1 MKLIGIDLGTTNSA
15 IALVNEFGKAEII
28 PNKEGERITP
38 SVVLFDDDQTI
49 VGSIAKQSSV
59 AEPDKTVSSIKAHI
73 GSSDFHFTNNGT
85 EYTPEDI
92 SAMILRKLIDDA
104 EQYLNETITD
114 VVITVPA
121 YFNDKQRKATID
133 AGKVSGVNVLQIINE
148 PTAAALTYGLDKKI
162 EQKIMVYDLGGGT
175 FDVTIM
181 QLNEGN
187 FDVIASDGDRQLG
200 GDNFDEKLMVYINEK
215 FKQQHEIDLFEDPV
229 FKQDLRLKSE
239 NAKKVLSSK
248 ISTTVYLS
256 AAGKSTKLT
265 ITRKLFADLVADFV
279 TRTELLINA
288 VMTDADLEWENIDQV
303 LLVGGST
310 RMPAVH
316 DMITR
321 VTGQKPSS
329 QINPD
334 EAVALGAAI
343 QAGILSAKDES
354 DQEVNAMVRMKYG
367 AINISDVTAHSF
379 GAITLDEFDNKRN
392 AVVIPKNSKIPV
404 RKSQIFYTS
413 IPKQSQVK
421 MIVIQGEDPDPE
433 FCTTIGTTTL
443 NFPPKDAGQPIIF
456 NYEYDVNGIIH
467 ATAKDPDTG
476 KKSAIKITREGELSG
491 DQVRQKAGQINNMF
505 PRRREYLATNSFADG
520 NFDDVLGT
528 ENSPNEEDGA
538 NMVNDVFD
546 SKKSGDSETLD
557 PSEVF
562 NVEKIQEDADD
573 ILQRSEMETVTSKDL
588 ANELGTES
596 KTESFEDNEAE
607 EERENKEFLEREM
620 EVLESAEKKAS
631 EDNDLQDN
639 SLNIEESK
647 EEELTDEEKVNSY
660 IEEFDDDTKTVLSE
674 ISSTGSKIEE
684 EDEEPEVI
692 QEEPVSEEVVE
703 EIKKPQAQEETNEE
717 VVESEKTTE
726 ELETADSEDEDVFD
740 SLTPTESKI
749 EEEDEEPQ
757 VIQEDAF
764 SDEVVEEIKE
774 PQAKEETN
782 EGVVE
787 SEEAIEE
794 LETTDSE
801 NEDVFDSL
809 TPTESK
815 IEEEDDNTEEQTEAD
830 IEKSFENITDD
841 DEFDNISM
849 EDSSVQESQSFD
861 EDLDE
866 IGKSEFIIDRSEYLT
881 DEDIM
886 RIKEDDDTKSG
897 DSLSEQS
904 AVEEESFTED
914 DVNELFSN
922 TDSKKIL
929 STENDQWSDIE
940 PEKSEEDKKN
950 ADKVDESTD
959 DSLLD
964 WID

>member
-38 SVVLFDDDQTI
+38 SVVLFDEDQTI
-49 VGSIAKQSSV
+49 VGSIAKQSSI
-59 AEPDKTVSSIKAHI
+59 AEPEKTISSIKAHI
-73 GSSDFHFTNNGT
+73 GSTDFHFTNNGVD
-85 EYTPEDI
+85 YTPEDI
-92 SAMILRKLIDDA
+92 SAMILRKLIGDA
-104 EQYLNETITD
+104 EEYLNETITD
-114 VVITVPA
+114 IVITVPA

-148 PTAAALTYGLDKKI
+148 PTAAALMYGLDKKI

-181 QLNEGN
+181 QLDEGE

-200 GDNFDEKLMVYINEK
+200 GDNFDEKLMVYLNEK
-215 FKQQHEIDLFEDPV
+215 FKQQHEIDLFSDPV

-265 ITRKLFADLVADFV
+265 ITRKLFADLVADYI

-316 DMITR
+316 DMISR
-321 VTGQKPSS
+321 VTGKNPSS

-343 QAGILSAKDES
+343 QAGILAAKDES
-354 DQEVNAMVRMKYG
+354 DQDVNAMVRMKYG

-392 AVVIPKNSKIPV
+392 AIIIPKNSKIPV

-505 PRRREYLATNSFADG
+505 PRRREYMTTNSFADG
-520 NFDDVLGT
+520 NFDDAIGT
-528 ENSPNEEDGA
+528 ENSPNEDDGT

-546 SKKSGDSETLD
+546 SKKSGDSEILD
-557 PSEVF
+557 PSKVF
-562 NVEKIQEDADD
+562 NVEKVQEDTDD
-573 ILQRSEMETVTSKDL
+573 ILQRSEMETISSKDL
-588 ANELGTES
+588 ADEIGTES
-596 KTESFEDNEAE
+596 KTESFSDDE
-607 EERENKEFLEREM
+607 EVENKEFLEREM
-620 EVLESAEKKAS
+620 EVLQSAEKKAGD
-631 EDNDLQDN
+631 DN
-639 SLNIEESK
+639 
-647 EEELTDEEKVNSY
+647 ELTDEEKVNSY

-674 ISSTGSKIEE
+674 ISSTESDIEE
-684 EDEEPEVI
+684 EEQQDEVQKEVVEEIKESQEETNEEIVESEETTEEIVEVGGDDVEKEEDVFDSLMPTESKGKEVVEEPEVI
-692 QEEPVSEEVVE
+692 QEDSV
-703 EIKKPQAQEETNEE
+703 
-717 VVESEKTTE
+717 
-726 ELETADSEDEDVFD
+726 LE
-740 SLTPTESKI
+740 
-749 EEEDEEPQ
+749 
-757 VIQEDAF
+757 
-764 SDEVVEEIKE
+764 EVVEEIKE
-774 PQAKEETN
+774 PQEETN
-782 EGVVE
+782 EEIVE
-787 SEEAIEE
+787 SEETTENIETINSDDVQE
-794 LETTDSE
+794 E
-801 NEDVFDSL
+801 EDVFDTLS
-809 TPTESK
+809 PAESRV
-815 IEEEDDNTEEQTEAD
+815 EEEKESTTEDKTEK
-830 IEKSFENITDD
+830 EVENSFEKNNDAD

-849 EDSSVQESQSFD
+849 EDSSIQDSQSFD
-861 EDLDE
+861 DDLDE

-881 DEDIM
+881 DEDII
-886 RIKEDDDTKSG
+886 RIKESDDEKSNV
-897 DSLSEQS
+897 SLTQS
-904 AVEEESFTED
+904 ATEEDSFTED

-922 TDSKKIL
+922 TDSKKVF
-929 STENDQWSDIE
+929 SAENEQWSDIE
-940 PEKSEEDKKN
+940 PEKSDEEKKAEDKP
-950 ADKVDESTD
+950 DDSTD

>member
-73 GSSDFHFTNNGT
+73 GSSDFNFSNNGT

-104 EQYLNETITD
+104 ESFLNETITD

-148 PTAAALTYGLDKKI
+148 PTAAALMYGLDKKI

-181 QLNEGN
+181 QLNEGD

-200 GDNFDEKLMVYINEK
+200 GDNFDEKLMIYLNEK
-215 FKQQHEIDLFEDPV
+215 FKQQHEVDLFSDPV

-239 NAKKVLSSK
+239 NAKKVLSTK

-256 AAGKSTKLT
+256 AGGKSTKLT
-265 ITRKLFADLVADFV
+265 ITRKLFADLVADYV

-288 VMTDADLEWENIDQV
+288 VMTDADLEWENIDQI

-321 VTGQKPSS
+321 VTGKNPSS

-343 QAGILSAKDES
+343 QAGILAAKDET

-392 AVVIPKNSKIPV
+392 AVIIPKNSKIPV

-413 IPKQSQVK
+413 IAKQSQVK

-476 KKSAIKITREGELSG
+476 KKSAIKISREGELSG

-528 ENSPNEEDGA
+528 ENSPSEDDGA

-562 NVEKIQEDADD
+562 NVEKVQEDADE
-573 ILQRSEMETVTSKDL
+573 ILERSAMETVSSKDL
-588 ANELGTES
+588 ANELVPES
-596 KTESFEDNEAE
+596 KTESFEDNAAEEAEEAE
-607 EERENKEFLEREM
+607 EEREFLEKEM

-631 EDNDLQDN
+631 EVNDLPEN
-639 SLNIEESK
+639 AFNIEESK

-660 IEEFDDDTKTVLSE
+660 IEEFEDDTKNILSE
-674 ISSTGSKIEE
+674 ISSTESDIEE
-684 EDEEPEVI
+684 EEEIEEPQREIKKEVTESVEI
-692 QEEPVSEEVVE
+692 VEETVEETVE
-703 EIKKPQAQEETNEE
+703 EIVEEIVEET
-717 VVESEKTTE
+717 VE
-726 ELETADSEDEDVFD
+726 ETAEETVEETVTTDSADEDIFD

-749 EEEDEEPQ
+749 EEDDHPEE
-757 VIQEDAF
+757 IQENI
-764 SDEVVEEIKE
+764 V
-774 PQAKEETN
+774 Q
-782 EGVVE
+782 
-787 SEEAIEE
+787 
-794 LETTDSE
+794 
-801 NEDVFDSL
+801 
-809 TPTESK
+809 
-815 IEEEDDNTEEQTEAD
+815 DDNVEDKTETE
-830 IEKSFENITDD
+830 IESSFENSKEE

-881 DEDIM
+881 DEDII
-886 RIKEDDDTKSG
+886 RIKESDDIKSSE
-897 DSLSEQS
+897 SLSDQS
-904 AVEEESFTED
+904 GVEEDSFTED

-929 STENDQWSDIE
+929 SVENEQWSDIE
-940 PEKSEEDKKN
+940 PEKSEEDKKED
-950 ADKVDESTD
+950 DKSEDSTD

>member
-59 AEPDKTVSSIKAHI
+59 AEPDKTISSIKTHI

-104 EQYLNETITD
+104 ESFLNETITD

-148 PTAAALTYGLDKKI
+148 PTAAALTYGLDKKL
-162 EQKIMVYDLGGGT
+162 EQKILVYDLGGGT

-181 QLNEGN
+181 QLSESK

-200 GDNFDEKLMVYINEK
+200 GDNFDEKLMVYLNEK

-229 FKQDLRLKSE
+229 FKQDLRLKAE

-248 ISTTVYLS
+248 ISTTVYIS
-256 AAGKSTKLT
+256 AGGKSTKLT
-265 ITRKLFADLVADFV
+265 ITRKLFADLVADYI

-288 VMTDADLEWENIDQV
+288 VMTDADLEWENIDQI

-321 VTGQKPSS
+321 VTGKAPSS

-334 EAVALGAAI
+334 EAVSLGAAI
-343 QAGILSAKDES
+343 QAGILAAKDET
-354 DQEVNAMVRMKYG
+354 DQGVNAMVRIKYG

-392 AVVIPKNSKIPV
+392 AVIIPKNSKIPV

-413 IPKQSQVK
+413 IPKQTQVK

-433 FCTTIGTTTL
+433 FCTTIGTSTL

-505 PRRREYLATNSFADG
+505 PRRREYLTTNSVADD
-520 NFDDVLGT
+520 NFNDVLGT
-528 ENSPNEEDGA
+528 ENSPNEDDGA
-538 NMVNDVFD
+538 SMVNDVFD

-557 PSEVF
+557 QSEVF
-562 NVEKIQEDADD
+562 NVEKVQEDADA
-573 ILQRSEMETVTSKDL
+573 ILERSKMETVSSKEL

-596 KTESFEDNEAE
+596 KIESFADNDE
-607 EERENKEFLEREM
+607 EERENKEFIEKEM
-620 EVLESAEKKAS
+620 EVLQEAEKKAS
-631 EDNDLQDN
+631 ED
-639 SLNIEESK
+639 K
-647 EEELTDEEKVNSY
+647 ELTDEEKVNSY
-660 IEEFDDDTKTVLSE
+660 IEEFDDDTNTVISE
-674 ISSTGSKIEE
+674 LSSTESDIEE
-684 EDEEPEVI
+684 DI
-692 QEEPVSEEVVE
+692 
-703 EIKKPQAQEETNEE
+703 A
-717 VVESEKTTE
+717 
-726 ELETADSEDEDVFD
+726 
-740 SLTPTESKI
+740 
-749 EEEDEEPQ
+749 EEPQ
-757 VIQEDAF
+757 
-764 SDEVVEEIKE
+764 EEIKE
-774 PQAKEETN
+774 K
-782 EGVVE
+782 VV
-787 SEEAIEE
+787 
-794 LETTDSE
+794 
-801 NEDVFDSL
+801 
-809 TPTESK
+809 K
-815 IEEEDDNTEEQTEAD
+815 IEKTEEDDNTEEQTEAE
-830 IEKSFENITDD
+830 IENSFENNNEDD
-841 DEFDNISM
+841 DFDNVSM
-849 EDSSVQESQSFD
+849 EDSSIQESQSFD
-861 EDLDE
+861 DDLDE

-881 DEDIM
+881 DEDIV
-886 RIKEDDDTKSG
+886 RIKESDDIKSRV
-897 DSLSEQS
+897 SLTQS
-904 AVEEESFTED
+904 ADEEDSFTED

-929 STENDQWSDIE
+929 STENEQWSDIE
-940 PEKSEEDKKN
+940 PEKSEEEKKSEDKP
-950 ADKVDESTD
+950 DDSTD

>member
-15 IALVNEFGKAEII
+15 IAMVNEFGKAEII

-38 SVVLFDDDQTI
+38 SVVLFDDDQII

-59 AEPDKTVSSIKAHI
+59 AEPDKTISSIKAHI
-73 GSSDFHFTNNGT
+73 GSSDFHFSNKGT
-85 EYTPEDI
+85 DYTPEDI
-92 SAMILRKLIDDA
+92 SAMILRKLVDDA
-104 EQYLNETITD
+104 ESFLNETITD

-148 PTAAALTYGLDKKI
+148 PTAAALTYGLDKKL
-162 EQKIMVYDLGGGT
+162 EQKILVYDLGGGT

-181 QLNEGN
+181 QLNEGV

-200 GDNFDEKLMVYINEK
+200 GDNFDEKLMIYLNEK
-215 FKQQHEIDLFEDPV
+215 FKQQYDIDLFADPV
-229 FKQDLRLKSE
+229 LKQDLRLKAE

-256 AAGKSTKLT
+256 ATGKSTKLT
-265 ITRKLFADLVADFV
+265 ITRKLFSDLVADYV

-288 VMTDADLEWENIDQV
+288 VMTDADLEWENIDQI

-321 VTGQKPSS
+321 VTGKKPSQ

-392 AVVIPKNSKIPV
+392 AVIIPKNSKIPV

-433 FCTTIGTTTL
+433 FCTVIGTTVL

-476 KKSAIKITREGELSG
+476 KKSAIKISREGELSG

-520 NFDDVLGT
+520 NYDDVLSSENNLSEDDGT
-528 ENSPNEEDGA
+528 

-546 SKKSGDSETLD
+546 SKKSQVSETID
-557 PSEVF
+557 KSEVF
-562 NVEKIQEDADD
+562 RVDRVQEDAED
-573 ILQRSEMETVTSKDL
+573 ILERSEMESVSSKDL
-588 ANELGTES
+588 AKELGTES
-596 KTESFEDNEAE
+596 NDESFDEDDD
-607 EERENKEFLEREM
+607 NKEFLEREM
-620 EVLESAEKKAS
+620 EVLESAEKRAS
-631 EDNDLQDN
+631 EDNDLNNLPDK
-639 SLNIEESK
+639 SEIEE
-647 EEELTDEEKVNSY
+647 EQLTDEEKVNSY
-660 IEEFDDDTKTVLSE
+660 IEEFDEETKTVLSE
-674 ISSTGSKIEE
+674 ISSTESDIEDENENIQGIEE
-684 EDEEPEVI
+684 EKEQIVEEEKEIKEEEPEEKVVEDTDSTDEDI
-692 QEEPVSEEVVE
+692 FENLSPTESAVEEEKEIIADEPV
-703 EIKKPQAQEETNEE
+703 EIKEELTE
-717 VVESEKTTE
+717 VNSDDTE
-726 ELETADSEDEDVFD
+726 EDIFENLS
-740 SLTPTESKI
+740 PTESKI
-749 EEEDEEPQ
+749 EEDEE
-757 VIQEDAF
+757 VDSKTE
-764 SDEVVEEIKE
+764 EEI
-774 PQAKEETN
+774 
-782 EGVVE
+782 
-787 SEEAIEE
+787 
-794 LETTDSE
+794 E
-801 NEDVFDSL
+801 N
-809 TPTESK
+809 
-815 IEEEDDNTEEQTEAD
+815 A
-830 IEKSFENITDD
+830 FENKIDD
-841 DEFDNISM
+841 DDFENISM
-849 EDSSVQESQSFD
+849 EDSSIQESQSFD
-861 EDLDE
+861 DDLDE

-881 DEDIM
+881 DEDII
-886 RIKEDDDTKSG
+886 RIKESDKENS
-897 DSLSEQS
+897 SVQINQS
-904 AVEEESFTED
+904 ADEEDSFTED

-929 STENDQWSDIE
+929 VDENDQWSDIE
-940 PEKSEEDKKN
+940 PEKSKETKSKEETVEDS
-950 ADKVDESTD
+950 AD